1 MTMTIAFAA
10 INCSF
15 LKGIPKTNRFFSIG
29 KVTVAYRPACS
40 GLKEIPIR
48 TWDDDGRLVVLLL
61 YCCGYQ
67 RVAALNA
74 SEDARGGACT
84 TPKSVHA
91 FGA

>member
-29 KVTVAYRPACS
+29 KVTVANTTDR

-67 RVAALNA
+67 RAAALNA
-74 SEDARGGACT
+74 REDARGGACT

>member
-29 KVTVAYRPACS
+29 KVTVAYTTDR

-74 SEDARGGACT
+74 REDARGGACT
-84 TPKSVHA
+84 IPKSVHA